1 MNANKVKLSILFSV
15 LLMLLAP
22 CPGTGADTYEDPATG
37 MEFVFIKGGCF
48 QMGSETGPA
57 NERPVHTA
65 CVGDFFMGKYEVTQG
80 QWKLVMGSNPS
91 FFSNCGDNC
100 PVENL
105 TWADTQEFISRLNH
119 KAGAQKYRLPTEAEW
134 EYAARAGSQARYS
147 YGDDA
152 GDLSEYAWYAGNSGS
167 SQTPEVYYLN
177 RIIRARPH
185 PVGQRKP
192 NALGLYDM
200 HGNVWEWIY
209 DWYGEYRPGT
219 SQNPTGP
226 SFSSRRVYRG
236 GSWDSD
242 ADLCRSAKRFSIH
255 PLASKGDLGF
265 RLVRTP

>member
-1 MNANKVKLSILFSV
+1 MSANKVKLSILFSV

-91 FFSNCGDNC
+91 FFSDCGDNC

-200 HGNVWEWIY
+200 HGNVWE
-209 DWYGEYRPGT
+209 GSMTGT
-219 SQNPTGP
+219 ESTGLAPRRIRQVPPSAPAGSTAGAVGTATPTFAAQP
-226 SFSSRRVYRG
+226 SAFLSTRSPRRAT
-236 GSWDSD
+236 W
-242 ADLCRSAKRFSIH
+242 
-255 PLASKGDLGF
+255 GF
-265 RLVRTP
+265 AL